1 MDLTRAIAARSEH
14 RQNPP
19 PCRSANRWSVFSFI
33 GAQPSQGRS
42 LFLEQLIEL
51 FRHER
56 RRHRRGGRAKAAP
69 LFRQRSNIHTSQR
82 PLCATSGHRQPDGI
96 AMSAIVRTTD
106 SSQTLRHVRSVPRTD
121 IPARFPIARKR
132 GHMASGDTWR
142 FGARVPLAR
151 GRMRVKE
158 LAGKTVFVTGAASGI
173 GLGIATAFA
182 QAGAKVMLCDIEEA
196 ALSAALKQLR
206 LTNVDVDGVK
216 ADVSLRAEL
225 VAAAE
230 ATTARY
236 GKVHI
241 LVNNAGVGGG
251 GPYGAWTDASWD
263 WTMGVNLMATI
274 WGIEIFGPLIEEH
287 GEGGHIVSTASIAG
301 LISGESNAY
310 NVSKYGVVALS
321 EGLRRELAPRGIGV
335 SVLCPGFIRTQ
346 IMNSRHNL
354 PKRFEGAV
362 RALPTSGPLAEQINM
377 VRERVSQGI
386 DPIYAG
392 ELVREGVEKD
402 WPYIFTDLE
411 FEPMIEARFAAIKQ
425 GFDHIRGRNP
435 KR

>member
-1 MDLTRAIAARSEH
+1 
-14 RQNPP
+14 
-19 PCRSANRWSVFSFI
+19 
-33 GAQPSQGRS
+33 
-42 LFLEQLIEL
+42 
-51 FRHER
+51 
-56 RRHRRGGRAKAAP
+56 
-69 LFRQRSNIHTSQR
+69 
-82 PLCATSGHRQPDGI
+82 
-96 AMSAIVRTTD
+96 
-106 SSQTLRHVRSVPRTD
+106 
-121 IPARFPIARKR
+121 
-132 GHMASGDTWR
+132 
-142 FGARVPLAR
+142 
-151 GRMRVKE
+151 MRVKE

-196 ALSAALKQLR
+196 ALSAALEQLR

-216 ADVSLRAEL
+216 ADVSLKAEL

-241 LVNNAGVGGG
+241 LVNNAGVGAG
-251 GPYGAWTDASWD
+251 GPYGAWTEASWS

-274 WGIEIFGPLIEEH
+274 WGIEIFGPLIEQH

-335 SVLCPGFIRTQ
+335 SVLCPGIIRTQ
-346 IMNSRHNL
+346 IMNSRRNL
-354 PKRFEGAV
+354 PKRFEGALPP
-362 RALPTSGPLAEQINM
+362 LPTSGPRAEWINM
-377 VRERVSQGI
+377 LQERISQGI
-386 DPIYAG
+386 EPNYVG

-402 WPYIFTDLE
+402 LPYIFTDLE

-425 GFDHIRGRNP
+425 GFDHIRGRTP

>member
-1 MDLTRAIAARSEH
+1 M
-14 RQNPP
+14 
-19 PCRSANRWSVFSFI
+19 
-33 GAQPSQGRS
+33 
-42 LFLEQLIEL
+42 
-51 FRHER
+51 
-56 RRHRRGGRAKAAP
+56 
-69 LFRQRSNIHTSQR
+69 
-82 PLCATSGHRQPDGI
+82 
-96 AMSAIVRTTD
+96 
-106 SSQTLRHVRSVPRTD
+106 
-121 IPARFPIARKR
+121 
-132 GHMASGDTWR
+132 
-142 FGARVPLAR
+142 
-151 GRMRVKE
+151 KE

-216 ADVSLRAEL
+216 ADVSLKAEL

-241 LVNNAGVGGG
+241 LVNNAGVAGP
-251 GPYGAWTDASWD
+251 GPYGTWTEASWN
-263 WTMGVNLMATI
+263 WVMGVNLMATI
-274 WGIEIFGPLIEEH
+274 WGIEIFGPLIEQH

-301 LISGESNAY
+301 LISGQSTAY

-346 IMNSRHNL
+346 IMNSRRNL

-362 RALPTSGPLAEQINM
+362 RAASGPLAEQINM
-377 VRERVSQGI
+377 IRERISQGI
-386 DPIYAG
+386 EPNYVG
-392 ELVREGVEKD
+392 ELVREGVERD
-402 WPYIFTDLE
+402 LPYIFTDLE